1 MATVYRPRLVL
12 GIDWDSFPEA
22 VTGSKNMQAKM
33 VQSASVFVSPNP
45 SMAIFG
51 QQCSDFEAAHEAV
64 VNTRAKGAA
73 GIRLAKRDIVR
84 ASATSELAYLQSL
97 CDAAPQNAST
107 YAADAGVRL
116 WTPGTRNR
124 DVLEADLVPG
134 SPGEVALVAAAS
146 LLVPPGARP
155 ARLRTYLWRHTL
167 DGGKTFVSDD
177 PTPVAHTTISDLPL
191 NTLVGFQVAVKDSVG
206 TSDWCPIVTVLVH

>member
-33 VQSASVFVSPNP
+33 LQNASVFVSPNP
-45 SMAIFG
+45 SMAVFG
-51 QQCSDFEAAHEAV
+51 QQCADFEAAHEAV
-64 VNTRAKGAA
+64 VNTRAKGAT

-97 CDAAPQNAST
+97 SDATPQNAST
-107 YAADAGVRL
+107 YAAQAGVRL
-116 WTPGTRNR
+116 WTPRSRNR
-124 DVLEADLVPG
+124 DVLEADLVTG
-134 SPGEVALVAAAS
+134 SPGEVALKAAAS
-146 LLVPPGARP
+146 LLVVPGSRP
-155 ARLRTYLWRHTL
+155 SRKRTYLWRHTL
-167 DGGKTFVSDD
+167 DGMKSFVSDD
-177 PTPVAHTTISDLPL
+177 PTPVAHTTISGLPL

-206 TSDWCPIVTVLVH
+206 TSDWCQVVTVLVH